1 VGQQSLSPLQ
11 AFAAALGA
19 SFSIRPAFERLVTN
33 NASSGFLAGYFGLFV
48 GQQSLSPL
56 QAFAAALG
64 ASFSIRPAFERLV
77 TNNASSGFLADHF
90 ILFFV

>member
-1 VGQQSLSPLQ
+1 
-11 AFAAALGA
+11 
-19 SFSIRPAFERLVTN
+19 
-33 NASSGFLAGYFGLFV
+33 LAGYFGLFV